1 MHHIGSLR
9 IAKRAHLFSEAPESQ
24 IALLARCSRGA
35 PVEHQ
40 SRTPTSSLLATLP
53 AWRHTEGAPRRIKYH
68 SPPMTSTENRNGA
81 PQVHQKEKEP
91 PPKAQGFSTEGDGQ
105 LITSELLWCT
115 GGAPLKH
122 QDDASIEPTQSRS
135 DPLDTFERA

>member
-1 MHHIGSLR
+1 M
-9 IAKRAHLFSEAPESQ
+9 
-24 IALLARCSRGA
+24 
-35 PVEHQ
+35 EHQ
-40 SRTPTSSLLATLP
+40 STTPTSSLLATLP
-53 AWRHTEGAPRRIKYH
+53 AWRARWVKYH

-81 PQVHQKEKEP
+81 PQVRQKEKDP
-91 PPKAQGFSTEGDGQ
+91 PSKAQGFSTEGDGQ

-122 QDDASIEPTQSRS
+122 QDDASIEPTQSKS